1 MEEGTAGK
9 TEWSK
14 TCIICGRKIG
24 ARERREN
31 KVDRLKRYM

>member
-14 TCIICGRKIG
+14 TCIICGRKKG
-24 ARERREN
+24 ARGWRED